1 MSASDGSQSI
11 TRSLTAMQE
20 IFCQE
25 YLVDLNASQAAMRA
39 GYSAKTASRIGPEL
53 LGKTWV
59 AARIQALMNAR
70 AKRIE
75 RKADDVLS
83 DLQRVKTDAMKQVID
98 KDGKSLMANHAGALK
113 ALELEG
119 RHLKMFTDKMEV
131 TGANGDAIKHT
142 VEITYVTAK
151 LR

>member
-1 MSASDGSQSI
+1 MS
-11 TRSLTAMQE
+11 TRKQALTRKQDL
-20 IFCQE
+20 FCQE
-25 YLVDLNASQAAMRA
+25 YLVDLNASKAAVRA
-39 GYSAKTASRIGPEL
+39 AYSAKTASRIGPEL

-59 AARIQALMNAR
+59 ASRVQELMNAR
-70 AKRIE
+70 SKRVR
-75 RKADDVLS
+75 RKSDDVLK
-83 DLQRVKTDAMKQVID
+83 DLQLVKADAMKQVID
-98 KDGKSLMANHAGALK
+98 KDGNSLMANHAGALK

-151 LR
+151 PR

>member
-1 MSASDGSQSI
+1 MS
-11 TRSLTAMQE
+11 TRNKALTKKQDL
-20 IFCQE
+20 FCQE
-25 YLVDLNASQAAMRA
+25 YLVDLNATQAAIRA
-39 GYSAKTASRIGPEL
+39 GYSAKTAHVIGQENLRKPAI
-53 LGKTWV
+53 
-59 AARIQALMNAR
+59 AAAVQAYMNAR
-70 AKRIE
+70 SKRIE

-98 KDGKSLMANHAGALK
+98 KDGNSLMANHAGALK

-131 TGANGDAIKHT
+131 TGANGEAIKHT

-151 LR
+151 PR

>member
-1 MSASDGSQSI
+1 MS
-11 TRSLTAMQE
+11 TRKQALTKKQDL
-20 IFCQE
+20 FCLE
-25 YLVDLNASQAAMRA
+25 YLVDLNATQAAIRA
-39 GYSAKTASRIGPEL
+39 GYSARTAHVIGQENLTKPAI
-53 LGKTWV
+53 
-59 AARIQALMNAR
+59 AAAVQAYMNAR
-70 AKRIE
+70 SKRIE
-75 RKADDVLS
+75 RKADDVLT

-98 KDGKSLMANHAGALK
+98 KDGNSLMANHAGALK

-151 LR
+151 PR

>member
-1 MSASDGSQSI
+1 MS
-11 TRSLTAMQE
+11 TRNKALTKKQDL
-20 IFCQE
+20 FCQE
-25 YLVDLNASQAAMRA
+25 YLVDLNATQAAIRA
-39 GYSAKTASRIGPEL
+39 GYSAKTAHVIGQENLRKPAI
-53 LGKTWV
+53 
-59 AARIQALMNAR
+59 AAAVQAYMNAR

-75 RKADDVLS
+75 RKADDVLK
-83 DLQRVKTDAMKQVID
+83 DLELVKVDAMKQVID
-98 KDGKSLMANHAGALK
+98 KDGNSLMANHAGALK

-151 LR
+151 PR